1 MDVSH
6 LWPVASSIQKQGD
19 RKQTCQMLF
28 LTSGL
33 KDMMLFYFLTHI
45 YKKKSKFDESLL
57 LENVR
62 LIQKEH
68 FYSSVPSDSVFVVC
82 CGSEVAA
89 AAVLFSSSK
98 IFAKSPLT

>member
-1 MDVSH
+1 
-6 LWPVASSIQKQGD
+6 
-19 RKQTCQMLF
+19 
-28 LTSGL
+28 
-33 KDMMLFYFLTHI
+33 MMLFYFLTHI
-45 YKKKSKFDESLL
+45 YKKKKSKFDESLL

-62 LIQKEH
+62 LIPKEH